1 MNKALYLTLGTAAI
15 LVSCEQT
22 DVVTGR
28 ARIHFPNI
36 PNLPAALPASE
47 LQPAPD
53 PAPKPT
59 VSQRQTPPA
68 APSPFAP
75 ATEAAT

>member
-22 DVVTGR
+22 DVITGH
-28 ARIHFPNI
+28 ARIHYPGI
-36 PNLPAALPASE
+36 PDLPAALPASE
-47 LQPAPD
+47 MRPA
-53 PAPKPT
+53 PAPKPL

-68 APSPFAP
+68 PSPR
-75 ATEAAT
+75 